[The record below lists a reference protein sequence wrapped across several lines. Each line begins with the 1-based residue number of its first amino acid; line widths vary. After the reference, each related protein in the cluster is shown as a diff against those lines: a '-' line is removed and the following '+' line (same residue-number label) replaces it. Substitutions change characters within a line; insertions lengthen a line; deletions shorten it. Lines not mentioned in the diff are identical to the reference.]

1 MLRIRGRP
9 SPTRAAVRLVRAPS
23 SWSFAA
29 LHTVCFFPSRL
40 PPLLDASAGDFAAV
54 KVALAAAA
62 PATLTASPAP
72 LVEEEAHRRPLRYPA
87 QFIIA
92 KKIQFPSKIIN
103 RGSLVHRV
111 TVVQPTSWVAWFARA
126 ISSTEQLK
134 SNQRFRALMHDLE
147 KLNQSIARFVFFH
160 KTSQKPKRTAMRSII
175 T

>member
-9 SPTRAAVRLVRAPS
+9 APTRAAVRLVRAPS
-23 SWSFAA
+23 NWSFAA

-40 PPLLDASAGDFAAV
+40 PPLLDVSAGAFATV

-92 KKIQFPSKIIN
+92 KKFQFPSEDNSIS
-103 RGSLVHRV
+103 GSYIHRSPLFNQHLGWPGSR
-111 TVVQPTSWVAWFARA
+111 VQFQAQ
-126 ISSTEQLK
+126 SS
-134 SNQRFRALMHDLE
+134 SNQINALE
-147 KLNQSIARFVFFH
+147 
-160 KTSQKPKRTAMRSII
+160 P
-175 T
+175 